1 VEDKAFLLRL
11 AGVSAAFLLI
21 VWPFYGAVFWAT
33 VLAVLFTPLYRRT
46 LRWMRHRPTIAALVT
61 VLLVVSIVI
70 LPLTAIGALLA
81 QEAASTYAPIQA
93 GELNFG
99 RYFEQMLEALPTWM
113 VNLLHASRLIDPGAM
128 RERLSGSLLRI
139 SELVAGQALA
149 IGQNTLDFVVSL
161 AIMLYL
167 LFFLLRDGER
177 LSARIKAAIPLRAE
191 QMRDVL
197 DTFGVVI
204 RATIKGNVLIALVQ
218 GVLGGLMFWFLNIHA
233 AALWGVVMGVL
244 SLLPAVGTAL
254 VWVPVAIYLLLT
266 GATWQGIV
274 LIAYGALVIGSVDNV
289 LRPIVVGKDTKMPD
303 YVVLVSTLGGLAVF
317 GPNGF
322 VIGPVIPRCSS
333 PPGRVSRRRD
343 RPRNTSRA
351 GPGVTRHR
359 PPRSR
364 RSSGAEITSGSTAG
378 RFEQAPDQPG
388 QRHGGRAPE
397 GDARASF
404 RRRGAP
410 QSSGEC
416 TEEDE
421 EHEGRR
427 GDRRHERGERQQ
439 QHEQHRRGGTERKR
453 GCRRQRRLDGACS
466 RHRRQADLVAGMG
479 GERIM
484 GGELPGHLRRERP

>member
-1 VEDKAFLLRL
+1 VEDKAFLLLL

-21 VWPFYGAVFWAT
+21 VWPFYGAVFWAI
-33 VLAVLFTPLYRRT
+33 VLAVLFMPLYRRT

-61 VLLVVSIVI
+61 VLLVVLIVI

-81 QEAASTYAPIQA
+81 QEAASTYARIQA

-113 VNLLHASRLIDPGAM
+113 VNLLHASRLIDPAAM

-139 SELVAGQALA
+139 SQVVAGQALT

-177 LSARIKAAIPLRAE
+177 LSARIRAAIPLRAD

-218 GVLGGLMFWFLNIHA
+218 GLLGGLMFWFLNIHA

-274 LIAYGALVIGSVDNV
+274 LLAYGALVIGSVDNV

-303 YVVLVSTLGGLAVF
+303 HVVLVSTLGGLAVF

-322 VIGPVIPRCSS
+322 VIGPVI
-333 PPGRVSRRRD
+333 
-343 RPRNTSRA
+343 A
-351 GPGVTRHR
+351 
-359 PPRSR
+359 
-364 RSSGAEITSGSTAG
+364 ALFIA
-378 RFEQAPDQPG
+378 AW
-388 QRHGGRAPE
+388 
-397 GDARASF
+397 ASF
-404 RRRGAP
+404 SA
-410 QSSGEC
+410 
-416 TEEDE
+416 
-421 EHEGRR
+421 
-427 GDRRHERGERQQ
+427 
-439 QHEQHRRGGTERKR
+439 
-453 GCRRQRRLDGACS
+453 S
-466 RHRRQADLVAGMG
+466 RSAS
-479 GERIM
+479 
-484 GGELPGHLRRERP
+484 

>member
-1 VEDKAFLLRL
+1 VEDKAFLLLL

-21 VWPFYGAVFWAT
+21 VWPFYGAVFWAI
-33 VLAVLFTPLYRRT
+33 VLAVLFMPLYRRT

-61 VLLVVSIVI
+61 VLLVVLIVI

-81 QEAASTYAPIQA
+81 QEAASTYARIQA

-113 VNLLHASRLIDPGAM
+113 VNLLHASRLIDPAAM

-139 SELVAGQALA
+139 SQVVAGQALT

-177 LSARIKAAIPLRAE
+177 LSARIRAAIPLRAD

-218 GVLGGLMFWFLNIHA
+218 GLLGGLMFWFLNIHA

-274 LIAYGALVIGSVDNV
+274 LLAYGALVIGSVDNV

-303 YVVLVSTLGGLAVF
+303 YVVLISTLGGLVVF

-322 VIGPVIPRCSS
+322 VIGPVI
-333 PPGRVSRRRD
+333 
-343 RPRNTSRA
+343 A
-351 GPGVTRHR
+351 
-359 PPRSR
+359 
-364 RSSGAEITSGSTAG
+364 ALFIA
-378 RFEQAPDQPG
+378 AW
-388 QRHGGRAPE
+388 
-397 GDARASF
+397 ASF
-404 RRRGAP
+404 SA
-410 QSSGEC
+410 
-416 TEEDE
+416 
-421 EHEGRR
+421 
-427 GDRRHERGERQQ
+427 
-439 QHEQHRRGGTERKR
+439 
-453 GCRRQRRLDGACS
+453 S
-466 RHRRQADLVAGMG
+466 RSAS
-479 GERIM
+479 
-484 GGELPGHLRRERP
+484 

>member
-1 VEDKAFLLRL
+1 VEDKAFLLLL

-21 VWPFYGAVFWAT
+21 VWPFYGAVFWAV
-33 VLAVLFTPLYRRT
+33 VLAVLFMPLYRRT

-61 VLLVVSIVI
+61 VLLVVLIVI

-81 QEAASTYAPIQA
+81 QEAASTYARIQA
-93 GELNFG
+93 GELNLG

-113 VNLLHASRLIDPGAM
+113 VNLLHASRLIDPAAM

-139 SELVAGQALA
+139 SQVVAGQALT

-177 LSARIKAAIPLRAE
+177 LSARIKAAIPLRAD

-218 GVLGGLMFWFLNIHA
+218 GLLGGLMFWFLNIHA

-303 YVVLVSTLGGLAVF
+303 HVVLVSTLGGLAVF
-317 GPNGF
+317 GPHGL
-322 VIGPVIPRCSS
+322 VIGPVI
-333 PPGRVSRRRD
+333 
-343 RPRNTSRA
+343 A
-351 GPGVTRHR
+351 
-359 PPRSR
+359 
-364 RSSGAEITSGSTAG
+364 ALFIA
-378 RFEQAPDQPG
+378 AW
-388 QRHGGRAPE
+388 
-397 GDARASF
+397 ASF
-404 RRRGAP
+404 SA
-410 QSSGEC
+410 
-416 TEEDE
+416 
-421 EHEGRR
+421 
-427 GDRRHERGERQQ
+427 
-439 QHEQHRRGGTERKR
+439 
-453 GCRRQRRLDGACS
+453 S
-466 RHRRQADLVAGMG
+466 RSAS
-479 GERIM
+479 
-484 GGELPGHLRRERP
+484 

>member
-1 VEDKAFLLRL
+1 MEDKAFLLLL

-33 VLAVLFTPLYRRT
+33 VLAVLFMPLYRRA

-61 VLLVVSIVI
+61 VLLVVLIVI

-81 QEAASTYAPIQA
+81 QEAASTYARIQA

-99 RYFEQMLEALPTWM
+99 RYFEQMLEALPAWM

-139 SELVAGQALA
+139 SQVVAAQALT
-149 IGQNTLDFVVSL
+149 IGQSTLDFVVSL

-191 QMRDVL
+191 QVRDVL

-218 GVLGGLMFWFLNIHA
+218 GLLGGLMFWFLNIHA
-233 AALWGVVMGVL
+233 AALWGVVMGAL

-274 LIAYGALVIGSVDNV
+274 LIAYGVLVIGSVDNV

-322 VIGPVIPRCSS
+322 VLGPVI
-333 PPGRVSRRRD
+333 
-343 RPRNTSRA
+343 A
-351 GPGVTRHR
+351 
-359 PPRSR
+359 
-364 RSSGAEITSGSTAG
+364 ALFIA
-378 RFEQAPDQPG
+378 AW
-388 QRHGGRAPE
+388 
-397 GDARASF
+397 ASF
-404 RRRGAP
+404 SA
-410 QSSGEC
+410 
-416 TEEDE
+416 
-421 EHEGRR
+421 
-427 GDRRHERGERQQ
+427 
-439 QHEQHRRGGTERKR
+439 
-453 GCRRQRRLDGACS
+453 S
-466 RHRRQADLVAGMG
+466 RSAS
-479 GERIM
+479 
-484 GGELPGHLRRERP
+484 